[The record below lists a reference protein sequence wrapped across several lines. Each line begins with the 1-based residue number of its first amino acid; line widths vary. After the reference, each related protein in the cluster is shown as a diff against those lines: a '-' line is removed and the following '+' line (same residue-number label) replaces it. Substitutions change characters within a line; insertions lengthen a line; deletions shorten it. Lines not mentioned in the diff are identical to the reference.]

1 MIITNNQMKC
11 IFDEF
16 SYQVSA
22 KFYDKMPRDDWRKIK
37 TAIEDNRMFILN
49 LHGKAYLT
57 FAETCDGKPRTTMSF
72 NRHDESFG
80 EFLYDLFWDDKRQEM
95 IYCTNDYLDKTL
107 WTSTSP
113 SQNLGDTEDKYI
125 KNNESIKKIDN
136 NKEIIN
142 NFKLVDEVVKQGTEY
157 IAGSK
162 DVQEALEMVK
172 KAASSYYDRVK
183 PVDFVTPSMGTGTN
197 QATSTSITVGD
208 GNTTATTTTKATINA
223 GDYNTCVGT
232 AIDGYTITAG
242 PTTSTVS
249 LAEDIEDTARKVF
262 NEEWNKRKE
271 NNKMKFGN
279 FDFGPCANDNVRM
292 SMYGIAIKNA
302 AGTYVSY
309 DAASGEIIDVDVFN
323 FDGGKYMFK
332 MPVAIKDVK
341 VGDVIIHNRTP
352 MFVVGFA
359 EGTGDLIAVDIRAGE
374 KKTIMPI
381 RNMFHFDF
389 VTKIVSLFDMTGMAQ
404 PSADMPFGNMLPLM
418 LMSDDNK
425 DMDMKDILMMSMLA
439 NGSNMGNMNP
449 MMLYF
454 LASNEDGDTSMKD
467 MLLPM
472 MLLGNQQK

>member
-1 MIITNNQMKC
+1 MIITNNQMKR

-22 KFYDKMPRDDWRKIK
+22 KFYNKMPRDDWRKIK
-37 TAIEDNRMFILN
+37 TAIEDGRMFILN

-57 FAETCDGKPRTTMSF
+57 FAETCDGKPRTMISF

-80 EFLYDLFWDDKRQEM
+80 DFLYDLFWDDKKLEM
-95 IYCTNDYLDKTL
+95 IYCTNDYLDKML

-113 SQNLGDTEDKYI
+113 SKNLGDTEDKYYI
-125 KNNESIKKIDN
+125 KNTEYIKNIDN

-172 KAASSYYDRVK
+172 KAASGYYDKVK
-183 PVDFVTPSMGTGTN
+183 PVAFATPSMGIGTN
-197 QATSTSITVGD
+197 QATSTTITIGD
-208 GNTTATTTTKATINA
+208 DDVTTATKTTLNA

-232 AIDGYTITAG
+232 SIVGYPIISSTTGTI
-242 PTTSTVS
+242 S
-249 LAEDIEDTARKVF
+249 LTEDIEDTARKVF

-352 MFVVGFA
+352 MFVVDFA

-404 PSADMPFGNMLPLM
+404 PSVDMPFGNMLPLM

-439 NGSNMGNMNP
+439 NGGNMGNMNL

>member
-1 MIITNNQMKC
+1 MIITTNQMKR

-22 KFYDKMPRDDWRKIK
+22 KFYQKMPRDDWREIK
-37 TAIEDNRMFILN
+37 TAIEDGRMFILN
-49 LHGKAYLT
+49 IHGRAYLT
-57 FAETCDGKPRTTMSF
+57 LAEDCNGKPRTMFSF
-72 NRHDESFG
+72 ERHDSSFG
-80 EFLYDLFWDDKRQEM
+80 DFLYDLFWDDDKLEM
-95 IYCTNDYLDKTL
+95 IYCTNDYLDKAL
-107 WTSTSP
+107 WTSTSK
-113 SQNLGDTEDKYI
+113 GDTEDKYSKNKEYI
-125 KNNESIKKIDN
+125 KNIDN

-142 NFKLVDEVVKQGTEY
+142 NFKLVDDIVKQGTEY
-157 IAGSK
+157 IMSSQEVK
-162 DVQEALEMVK
+162 EALDKVK
-172 KAASSYYDRVK
+172 L
-183 PVDFVTPSMGTGTN
+183 
-197 QATSTSITVGD
+197 ATSDYYNSAQPTAFASQSENIGSTSNTTSTTVTVGS
-208 GNTTATTTTKATINA
+208 TSSTATIHV
-223 GDYNTCVGT
+223 GDYNIGSGK
-232 AIDGYTITAG
+232 AIDGYAITSPVATIPLTD
-242 PTTSTVS
+242 S
-249 LAEDIEDTARKVF
+249 IEDTARKVF
-262 NEEWNKRKE
+262 NEEWDKRKE

-309 DAASGEIIDVDVFN
+309 DAASGEIVDVDVFN

-341 VGDVIIHNRTP
+341 VGDVIVHNRTP

-359 EGTGDLIAVDIRAGE
+359 EDTGDLIAVDIRAGE
-374 KKTIMPI
+374 KKTIMPV

-389 VTKIVSLFDMTGMAQ
+389 VTKIVSLFDMNGMTQ
-404 PSADMPFGNMLPLM
+404 PSADMPFGNMLPFM
-418 LMSDDNK
+418 LMSEDNK

-439 NGSNMGNMNP
+439 NGGNMNNMNP